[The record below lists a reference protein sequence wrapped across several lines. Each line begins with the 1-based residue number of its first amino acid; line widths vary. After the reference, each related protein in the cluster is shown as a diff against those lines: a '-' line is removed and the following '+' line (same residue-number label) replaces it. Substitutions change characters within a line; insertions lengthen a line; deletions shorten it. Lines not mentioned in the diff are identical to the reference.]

1 MTIKKT
7 HDKSIKKLPEET
19 NDLIECFIIMP
30 IADRDGYDKGH
41 FTRVYDDIIKPACKM
56 AGMKPIR
63 ADEVKQTNL
72 IHLDILNKT
81 VQSPM
86 AICDISSHNANVMFE
101 LGIRQAFDMP
111 VTLIQEQGTGS
122 IFDINGLRYTE
133 YKNEMKYR
141 DVIQAQNSIAKALM
155 ETYSSSQS
163 NNGDINSLIK
173 LLALNNAA
181 KLPLDEKG
189 PSDNWMANQMLQLQ
203 GMISSIGS
211 QLNSNN
217 LNTELK
223 SKNEFEKFTKTKS
236 KQSVYLTNI
245 EIERILNNIISDIS
259 YIENRDSP
267 SNELKYEKYKAYY
280 DTLSHLK
287 DDLIPF
293 DDNDLEL
300 MGKIDEAM
308 NDIDSIQ
315 PF

>member
-1 MTIKKT
+1 MTINKAKG
-7 HDKSIKKLPEET
+7 KSIQKPPEET

-41 FTRVYDDIIKPACKM
+41 FTRVYDDIIKPACKL

-133 YKNEMKYR
+133 YRSEMKYR
-141 DVIQAQNSIAKALM
+141 DVMEAQKAIAKALM

-181 KLPLDEKG
+181 KLPLDDKA

-203 GMISSIGS
+203 GMVSSLGS
-211 QLNSNN
+211 QLNSYKSHPKVKNIN
-217 LNTELK
+217 KITNTTPLTQLEIQNILNDITRDISTSESTGSPNKELQ
-223 SKNEFEKFTKTKS
+223 FEKH
-236 KQSVYLTNI
+236 QGYL
-245 EIERILNNIISDIS
+245 
-259 YIENRDSP
+259 
-267 SNELKYEKYKAYY
+267 
-280 DTLSHLK
+280 DTLHFLK
-287 DDLIPF
+287 DQIIPF
-293 DDNDLEL
+293 DEEDLNLLTRIE
-300 MGKIDEAM
+300 I
-308 NDIDSIQ
+308 NSIP

>member
-1 MTIKKT
+1 MTINKAKG
-7 HDKSIKKLPEET
+7 KSIEKPPEET

-41 FTRVYDDIIKPACKM
+41 FTRVYDDIIKPACKL

-133 YKNEMKYR
+133 YRSEMKYR
-141 DVIQAQNSIAKALM
+141 DVMEAQKAIAKALM

-181 KLPLDEKG
+181 KLPSDDKG

-203 GMISSIGS
+203 GMVSSLGS
-211 QLNSNN
+211 QLNSNKSHPKVKN
-217 LNTELK
+217 KNQIINNTPALSKSQIEGILK
-223 SKNEFEKFTKTKS
+223 EIKIGISTPESIGSNSK
-236 KQSVYLTNI
+236 
-245 EIERILNNIISDIS
+245 
-259 YIENRDSP
+259 
-267 SNELKYEKYKAYY
+267 ELKYEKYKGYL
-280 DTLSHLK
+280 DTLHYLK
-287 DDLIPF
+287 DEIIPF
-293 DDNDLEL
+293 DEDDLNFLTRIEIL
-300 MGKIDEAM
+300 TDEI
-308 NDIDSIQ
+308 NFIQ